1 MRFREQHRGGG
12 AEAVRLLLCT
22 ALLLVAPAAR
32 AQDSY
37 YHKPSEAVVRVL
49 EAPPFPTVWPSP
61 TRDMLLIASKD
72 GYPPLSE
79 LAAPKLKL
87 AGIRVN
93 PATNGPQRPVYW
105 TGLSVMSSTGGAE
118 RRV

>member
-12 AEAVRLLLCT
+12 AEVMR
-22 ALLLVAPAAR
+22 AR
-32 AQDSY
+32 APGAAAITPLLAAASLFVASAAHAQDTY

-49 EAPPFPTVWPSP
+49 EAPPFPTIWTSP
-61 TRDMLLIASKD
+61 TRDVALVASKD

-87 AGIRVN
+87 AGIRV
-93 PATNGPQRPVYW
+93 
-105 TGLSVMSSTGGAE
+105 
-118 RRV
+118 